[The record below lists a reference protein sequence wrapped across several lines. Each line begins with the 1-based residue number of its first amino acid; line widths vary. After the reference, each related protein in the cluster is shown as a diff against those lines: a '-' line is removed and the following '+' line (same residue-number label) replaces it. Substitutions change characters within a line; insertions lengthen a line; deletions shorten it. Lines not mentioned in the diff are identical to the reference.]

1 MTSYEVETYKDAP
14 SEVSGTIVSCAEGVE
29 EWEVRW
35 IVCSKRSPIS
45 EPRLK
50 VLRLLPEVRAVVA
63 ATSLK
68 KRTIDGMTLVDG
80 VHSFLLVSSF
90 AVAWLK
96 SLQKS
101 FLCFFTLFHLKVSK
115 KQQALLTTGNPSKS
129 IACDYDIFF
138 LSNTLN
144 KFGWYLSEYEC
155 PEIWIFYEKNSWN
168 DITVEERKLSVRQLH
183 QLIDACYILKRYINT
198 SLFEASA

>member
-29 EWEVRW
+29 ECEVRW

-96 SLQKS
+96 SLQKFLLFFFLTVS
-101 FLCFFTLFHLKVSK
+101 FKRINKHFSPQETRVKVSPVI
-115 KQQALLTTGNPSKS
+115 T
-129 IACDYDIFF
+129 IFF
-138 LSNTLN
+138 LWNTLN
-144 KFGWYLSEYEC
+144 KFGWYLSEMKALKSGFFMRRI
-155 PEIWIFYEKNSWN
+155 PETISLSKRGNYRSGSFTSWSMLV
-168 DITVEERKLSVRQLH
+168 IS
-183 QLIDACYILKRYINT
+183 
-198 SLFEASA
+198 